1 MAKLYFRYGAMNSGK
16 STLLMQVAYNYEE
29 NNRKVMVIKSK
40 IDTKGED
47 ALVSRIGLQR
57 KVDILLDENESL
69 MKYKEEIQKCS
80 ALLVDEVQFLKKDQV
95 DELWYIAH
103 VFDIPV
109 IGYGLKGDFK
119 TNLFEGSKR
128 MLELAD
134 EITELVTICSC
145 GKTARF
151 NSRKVH
157 GIFTLAGEQNVIDG
171 TENVTYVPLCADC
184 YIKKVL
190 KKTKQSFC

>member
-29 NNRKVMVIKSK
+29 NNRKVLVIKSK

-47 ALVSRIGLQR
+47 TLVSRIGLQR

-69 MKYKEEIQKCS
+69 MRYKKQIQNCN
-80 ALLVDEVQFLKKDQV
+80 AILVDEVQFLKESQI

-128 MLELAD
+128 MLELSD

-151 NSRKVH
+151 NARKVH
-157 GIFTLAGEQNVIDG
+157 EKFTLTGEQNVIDG
-171 TENVTYVPLCADC
+171 TKDITYVPLCADC
-184 YIKKVL
+184 YIKKKK
-190 KKTKQSFC
+190 KKTKQSF